1 MNNLEQEMLV
11 QFNLYETFIC
21 DYITK
26 ELFFFLKLHFHHDN
40 SLIIHFHCTTPPFPT
55 PCVFP
60 CVLLLQN

>member
-26 ELFFFLKLHFHHDN
+26 EFFFFETAF
-40 SLIIHFHCTTPPFPT
+40 SS
-55 PCVFP
+55 
-60 CVLLLQN
+60 